1 MTVTSMPTAA
11 IYDWPPDWD
20 LLGKVG
26 IAFVVVLWLATA
38 FWTFKDARRRIAD
51 HRLVALA
58 TLLGSACRSSGRSS
72 TCSSAPPST
81 CRTST
86 SASSRSRRWSSGWRS
101 STSAAPC
108 VGPGSRL
115 RISCARVHDA
125 TEGRVRDLRS
135 AARRALAGVP
145 ALRDPV
151 RTFSRPSR
159 TSHACLE
166 RASAGSCPNRW
177 PEKRHW
183 FSSSPT
189 VWSDALPARSSRD
202 SSDAGSS
209 SRVRGCS
216 TFRRRWAASTIRS
229 TPGSPSSR
237 GSSTS
242 SAPVRS
248 SRSP

>member
-51 HRLVALA
+51 NRLVALA
-58 TLLGSACRSSGRSS
+58 TLLGLGLPFVGPIIYMFFR
-72 TCSSAPPST
+72 PPST

-115 RISCARVHDA
+115 RISCAPC
-125 TEGRVRDLRS
+125 
-135 AARRALAGVP
+135 ARR
-145 ALRDPV
+145 D
-151 RTFSRPSR
+151 
-159 TSHACLE
+159 
-166 RASAGSCPNRW
+166 
-177 PEKRHW
+177 
-183 FSSSPT
+183 
-189 VWSDALPARSSRD
+189 
-202 SSDAGSS
+202 
-209 SRVRGCS
+209 
-216 TFRRRWAASTIRS
+216 
-229 TPGSPSSR
+229 
-237 GSSTS
+237 
-242 SAPVRS
+242 
-248 SRSP
+248 